1 MNTQRTVLLL
11 VLVAIAVWL
20 TLAPASLP
28 ESDSFADVAGLPS
41 TPGSGND
48 QPLLGRSALP
58 SRRVAGTSLNR
69 EQLLEEVFLTLEG
82 SLSGE
87 LEQSI
92 SREVS
97 EEFAAFFETLDAPV
111 ARQQTLTEALETAY
125 SEIHLLAAAMERGEI
140 SEEDASSLQNPKHVL
155 DSLAPLLDSDELT
168 LLETT
173 LESRARS
180 DFDLASV
187 SQLELEIPEL
197 GDADRR
203 LVLDTLFYETYA
215 LTSPD
220 GLAMGGVV
228 DKLESQL
235 RALDNAYLSLSGSL
249 PEQEMAAVAAFL
261 EEKRRA
267 LAAAAIIF
275 DR

>member
-1 MNTQRTVLLL
+1 M
-11 VLVAIAVWL
+11 
-20 TLAPASLP
+20 
-28 ESDSFADVAGLPS
+28 
-41 TPGSGND
+41 
-48 QPLLGRSALP
+48 SA
-58 SRRVAGTSLNR
+58 
-69 EQLLEEVFLTLEG
+69 Q
-82 SLSGE
+82 

-97 EEFAAFFETLDAPV
+97 EEFATFFQTLDATAV
-111 ARQQTLTEALETAY
+111 RQQTLTAALETAY

-140 SEEDASSLQNPKHVL
+140 SEEDASRLRNPNHVL
-155 DSLAPLLDSDELT
+155 DSLAPLLDGDELT

-173 LESRARS
+173 LENRARS

-187 SQLELEIPEL
+187 SQLEAEIPQL
-197 GDADRR
+197 NDADRK

-220 GLAMGGVV
+220 GLAMGGLV

-249 PEQEMAAVAAFL
+249 PEQEMIAVAAYL

>member
-1 MNTQRTVLLL
+1 M
-11 VLVAIAVWL
+11 
-20 TLAPASLP
+20 
-28 ESDSFADVAGLPS
+28 PS
-41 TPGSGND
+41 TPGSSND

-82 SLSGE
+82 SLSGQ

-111 ARQQTLTEALETAY
+111 ARQQMLTEALETAY

-140 SEEDASSLQNPKHVL
+140 SEEDASSLQNPNHVL

-235 RALDNAYLSLSGSL
+235 RALDNAYFSLSGSL

-267 LAAAAIIF
+267 LAAAAIHSSGIC
-275 DR
+275 

>member
-1 MNTQRTVLLL
+1 M
-11 VLVAIAVWL
+11 
-20 TLAPASLP
+20 
-28 ESDSFADVAGLPS
+28 
-41 TPGSGND
+41 SG
-48 QPLLGRSALP
+48 
-58 SRRVAGTSLNR
+58 
-69 EQLLEEVFLTLEG
+69 QLQE
-82 SLSGE
+82 
-87 LEQSI
+87 SI

-97 EEFAAFFETLDAPV
+97 EEFAAFFEAIDTPV
-111 ARQQTLTEALETAY
+111 SRQQTLTAALETAY

-140 SEEDASSLQNPKHVL
+140 SEADANRLRNPNHVL

-180 DFDLASV
+180 DFELASV
-187 SQLELEIPEL
+187 SQLEVEIPEL
-197 GDADRR
+197 DDSDRK

-228 DKLESQL
+228 DRMESQL
-235 RALDNAYLSLSGSL
+235 QALDNAQLVLSGSL
-249 PEQEMAAVAAFL
+249 PEQEMVAVAGYL

-267 LAAAAIIF
+267 LAAATIIF

>member
-97 EEFAAFFETLDAPV
+97 
-111 ARQQTLTEALETAY
+111 
-125 SEIHLLAAAMERGEI
+125 
-140 SEEDASSLQNPKHVL
+140 
-155 DSLAPLLDSDELT
+155 
-168 LLETT
+168 
-173 LESRARS
+173 
-180 DFDLASV
+180 
-187 SQLELEIPEL
+187 
-197 GDADRR
+197 
-203 LVLDTLFYETYA
+203 
-215 LTSPD
+215 
-220 GLAMGGVV
+220 
-228 DKLESQL
+228 
-235 RALDNAYLSLSGSL
+235 
-249 PEQEMAAVAAFL
+249 
-261 EEKRRA
+261 
-267 LAAAAIIF
+267 
-275 DR
+275 

>member
-1 MNTQRTVLLL
+1 MNTQRTALLL

-28 ESDSFADVAGLPS
+28 ESDSVTDVARLPS
-41 TPGSGND
+41 TPGSSND

-82 SLSGE
+82 SLSGQ

-140 SEEDASSLQNPKHVL
+140 SEEDASSLQNPNHVL
-155 DSLAPLLDSDELT
+155 DSLAQLLDSDELT
-168 LLETT
+168 LFETT

-197 GDADRR
+197 GDADCR

-235 RALDNAYLSLSGSL
+235 RALDNAYFSLSGSL

>member
-1 MNTQRTVLLL
+1 MNTQRTALLL

-28 ESDSFADVAGLPS
+28 ESDSVTDVARLPS
-41 TPGSGND
+41 TPGSSND

-82 SLSGE
+82 SLSGQ

-140 SEEDASSLQNPKHVL
+140 SEEDASSLQNPNHVL
-155 DSLAPLLDSDELT
+155 DSLAQLLDSDELT
-168 LLETT
+168 LFETT

-235 RALDNAYLSLSGSL
+235 RALDNAYFSLSGSL